1 MTIYIPSLPTHLSF
15 NGRVLCDLLH
25 RKELDTLGKCI
36 KRGVAS
42 VDSVLVKGE
51 LDNALDEFDLLTAHG
66 IAA

>member
-1 MTIYIPSLPTHLSF
+1 M
-15 NGRVLCDLLH
+15 LCDLLH